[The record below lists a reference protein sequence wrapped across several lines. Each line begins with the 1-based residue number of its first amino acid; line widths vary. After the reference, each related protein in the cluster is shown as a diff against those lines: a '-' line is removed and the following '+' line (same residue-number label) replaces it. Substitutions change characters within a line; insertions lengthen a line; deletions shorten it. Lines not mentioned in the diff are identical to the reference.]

1 MIPKE
6 YAQVELKLKNRNISS
21 NSGLAWIDKTLEFCG
36 FWKDIKMLIKSKRS
50 NNELSADKKIRSEIL
65 SRISGSTAIEDLEV
79 LRKDKGLE
87 KMTGKK
93 HEVIEHSDNPA
104 QFIKNALKPAKV
116 EEVRITERMDG
127 KTIAVISVNP
137 KDKGV
142 AIGKNGRNAER
153 IRFLAK
159 RYFQIQN
166 VSIT

>member
-1 MIPKE
+1 M
-6 YAQVELKLKNRNISS
+6 AT
-21 NSGLAWIDKTLEFCG
+21 G
-36 FWKDIKMLIKSKRS
+36 IKSTSREMRYIALFQSITGATVKDCIVDTDLNRIIFVVKEGSIGMAIGKRGK
-50 NNELSADKKIRSEIL
+50 NIHM
-65 SRISGSTAIEDLEV
+65 
-79 LRKDKGLE
+79 LE

-93 HEVIEHSDNPA
+93 HEVIEHSDNPT

-116 EEVRITERMDG
+116 DEVRITERMDG

>member
-1 MIPKE
+1 MSSGIKITSQEMRFIALFESITGATVKDCIVDDDLNRIIFIVKE
-6 YAQVELKLKNRNISS
+6 GNIGMAIGRRGKNIH
-21 NSGLAWIDKTLEFCG
+21 L
-36 FWKDIKMLIKSKRS
+36 
-50 NNELSADKKIRSEIL
+50 
-65 SRISGSTAIEDLEV
+65 
-79 LRKDKGLE
+79 LE

-93 HEVIEHSDNPA
+93 HEVIEHSENPA
-104 QFIKNALKPAKV
+104 QFIRNALKPAKV
-116 EEVRITERMDG
+116 DEIRISERPDG
-127 KTIAVISVNP
+127 KTIAVVSVKP

>member
-1 MIPKE
+1 MASGIKFTSREMRFIALFQSITGATVKDCIVDSDLNRIIFIVKE
-6 YAQVELKLKNRNISS
+6 GSIGMAIGKKGKNIH
-21 NSGLAWIDKTLEFCG
+21 LL
-36 FWKDIKMLIKSKRS
+36 
-50 NNELSADKKIRSEIL
+50 
-65 SRISGSTAIEDLEV
+65 V
-79 LRKDKGLE
+79 

-116 EEVRITERMDG
+116 DEVRITERMDG

>member
-1 MIPKE
+1 MATGIKLTSVEMRYIALFQSITGATVKDCIVDDELNRIIFVVKE
-6 YAQVELKLKNRNISS
+6 GSIGMAIGKRGKNIH
-21 NSGLAWIDKTLEFCG
+21 T
-36 FWKDIKMLIKSKRS
+36 
-50 NNELSADKKIRSEIL
+50 
-65 SRISGSTAIEDLEV
+65 
-79 LRKDKGLE
+79 LE

-93 HEVIEHSDNPA
+93 HEVIEHSENPA

-159 RYFQIQN
+159 RYFQIQS

>member
-1 MIPKE
+1 VATGIKFTSMEMRYIALFQSITGATVKDCIVDDDLNRIIFVVKE
-6 YAQVELKLKNRNISS
+6 GSIGMAIGKGGKNIH
-21 NSGLAWIDKTLEFCG
+21 L
-36 FWKDIKMLIKSKRS
+36 
-50 NNELSADKKIRSEIL
+50 
-65 SRISGSTAIEDLEV
+65 
-79 LRKDKGLE
+79 LE

-93 HEVIEHSDNPA
+93 HEVIEHSENPA

-116 EEVRITERMDG
+116 DEVRITERMDG

-137 KDKGV
+137 RDKGV

-153 IRFLAK
+153 IRLLAK

>member
-1 MIPKE
+1 MSSGIKFTSNE
-6 YAQVELKLKNRNISS
+6 MRFIALFESITGATVKDCIIDESLNRIIFIVKGGQLGIAIGKRGKNIH
-21 NSGLAWIDKTLEFCG
+21 L
-36 FWKDIKMLIKSKRS
+36 
-50 NNELSADKKIRSEIL
+50 
-65 SRISGSTAIEDLEV
+65 
-79 LRKDKGLE
+79 LE

-93 HEVIEHSDNPA
+93 HEIIEHSENPA

-116 EEVRITERMDG
+116 KEIRITERPNG
-127 KTIAVISVNP
+127 KTIAVVSVNQ

>member
-1 MIPKE
+1 MATGIKLTSVEMRYIALFQSITGATVKDCIVDDDLNRIIFVVKE
-6 YAQVELKLKNRNISS
+6 GSIGMAIGKRGKNIH
-21 NSGLAWIDKTLEFCG
+21 L
-36 FWKDIKMLIKSKRS
+36 
-50 NNELSADKKIRSEIL
+50 
-65 SRISGSTAIEDLEV
+65 
-79 LRKDKGLE
+79 LE

-93 HEVIEHSDNPA
+93 HEIIEHSESPA

-116 EEVRITERMDG
+116 DEVRITERMDG

-137 KDKGV
+137 RDKGV

>member
-1 MIPKE
+1 MSTGIKFTSREMRYIALFQSITGATVKDCIVDTDLNRIIFVVKE
-6 YAQVELKLKNRNISS
+6 GSIGMAIGKKGKNIHQ
-21 NSGLAWIDKTLEFCG
+21 
-36 FWKDIKMLIKSKRS
+36 
-50 NNELSADKKIRSEIL
+50 
-65 SRISGSTAIEDLEV
+65 
-79 LRKDKGLE
+79 LE

-93 HEVIEHSDNPA
+93 HEVIEHSENPA

-116 EEVRITERMDG
+116 DEVRITERMDG

>member
-1 MIPKE
+1 MSTGIKFTSKE
-6 YAQVELKLKNRNISS
+6 MRYIALFQSITGATVKDCIVDDDLNRIIFVVKEGNIGMAIGKKGKNIH
-21 NSGLAWIDKTLEFCG
+21 T
-36 FWKDIKMLIKSKRS
+36 
-50 NNELSADKKIRSEIL
+50 
-65 SRISGSTAIEDLEV
+65 
-79 LRKDKGLE
+79 LE

-93 HEVIEHSDNPA
+93 HEVIEHSENPA

-116 EEVRITERMDG
+116 DEVRITERMDG

>member
-1 MIPKE
+1 MASGIKFTSVEMRFIALFQSITGATVKDCIVDTDLNRIIFVVKE
-6 YAQVELKLKNRNISS
+6 GSIGMAIGKKGKNIH
-21 NSGLAWIDKTLEFCG
+21 L
-36 FWKDIKMLIKSKRS
+36 
-50 NNELSADKKIRSEIL
+50 
-65 SRISGSTAIEDLEV
+65 
-79 LRKDKGLE
+79 LE

-116 EEVRITERMDG
+116 DEVRITERMDG

-137 KDKGV
+137 RDKGV

>member
-1 MIPKE
+1 MASGIKFTSVEMRFIALFQSITGATVKDCIVDSDLNRIIFVVKE
-6 YAQVELKLKNRNISS
+6 GSIGMAIGKRGKNIH
-21 NSGLAWIDKTLEFCG
+21 L
-36 FWKDIKMLIKSKRS
+36 
-50 NNELSADKKIRSEIL
+50 
-65 SRISGSTAIEDLEV
+65 
-79 LRKDKGLE
+79 LE

-116 EEVRITERMDG
+116 DEVRITERMDG

-159 RYFQIQN
+159 RYFQILN
-166 VSIT
+166 VNIT

>member
-1 MIPKE
+1 MATGIKLTSVEMRYIALFQSITGATVKDCIVDDELNRIIFVVKE
-6 YAQVELKLKNRNISS
+6 GSIGMAIGKRGKNIH
-21 NSGLAWIDKTLEFCG
+21 T
-36 FWKDIKMLIKSKRS
+36 
-50 NNELSADKKIRSEIL
+50 
-65 SRISGSTAIEDLEV
+65 
-79 LRKDKGLE
+79 LE

-93 HEVIEHSDNPA
+93 HEVIEHSENPA

-116 EEVRITERMDG
+116 DEVRITERMDG

-159 RYFQIQN
+159 RYFQIQS